1 MPKPAANRD
10 MVLRMSLLVALC
22 VLPMTDARAAEELR
36 VLAAGSLR
44 EVIAEIG
51 EHYKR
56 ATGTTVTAEFGPSG
70 LLRER
75 IEQGEHADLLA
86 SADMGHPLK
95 LLQDGRATRVVM
107 FTRNTLCGIAV
118 PQVGLTTANFLD
130 RLLDPAVK
138 LGTSTPKADPAG
150 DYTWAMFRRAD
161 AIRPGSYAILSGKA
175 QQIVGGPSN
184 NAPVDGRDPAVAAL
198 ASGRVDILI
207 GYCTSAKLRLSQMAE
222 LQVAEVP
229 REIATGPEYGLAVL
243 RGADPRANDLALFM
257 LSPDGQQI
265 FARYG
270 FAPIALPAPER

>member
-1 MPKPAANRD
+1 
-10 MVLRMSLLVALC
+10 MVLRLFLLAALC
-22 VLPMTDARAAEELR
+22 VLPMTDVRAAEELH

-44 EVIAEIG
+44 EVMAEIG
-51 EHYKR
+51 ERYKETT
-56 ATGTTVTAEFGPSG
+56 ATTVTAEFGPSG

-75 IEQGEHADLLA
+75 IEKDEHVDLFA

-95 LLQDGRATRVVM
+95 LLKDGRATRVAM
-107 FTRNTLCGIAV
+107 FARNTLCGVAV
-118 PQVGLTTANFLD
+118 PQVRLTTENFLD

-161 AIRPGSYAILSGKA
+161 TIRPGSYAILSGKA

-184 NAPVDGRDPAVAAL
+184 NAPVDGKDPAVAAL

-257 LSPDGQQI
+257 LSPEGQQI
-265 FARYG
+265 FSRYG

>member
-1 MPKPAANRD
+1 
-10 MVLRMSLLVALC
+10 MVPRLSLLVALC
-22 VLPMTDARAAEELR
+22 LLPMTDARAAEEPR

-44 EVIAEIG
+44 QVMAEIG
-51 EHYKR
+51 EHYKQ

-75 IEQGEHADLLA
+75 IEKGDHADLLA

-95 LLQDGRATRVVM
+95 LLQEGRATRVVM
-107 FTRNTLCGIAV
+107 FTRNTLYGIAA

-150 DYTWAMFRRAD
+150 DLYMDHVPSRRCSAPGELRDPQRQGAAD
-161 AIRPGSYAILSGKA
+161 RRWPLEQRPGRRQGSRSRRTRLGPSRHRHRLLYKRQAEAVADGRA
-175 QQIVGGPSN
+175 AGRGGPT
-184 NAPVDGRDPAVAAL
+184 RDCHRA
-198 ASGRVDILI
+198 
-207 GYCTSAKLRLSQMAE
+207 
-222 LQVAEVP
+222 
-229 REIATGPEYGLAVL
+229 EYGLAVL
-243 RGADPRANDLALFM
+243 KGADPRASDLALFM

-265 FARYG
+265 FAHYG

>member
-1 MPKPAANRD
+1 
-10 MVLRMSLLVALC
+10 MVLGLLLLAALC
-22 VLPMTDARAAEELR
+22 LLPMTNAQAADELR

-44 EVIAEIG
+44 EVIGEIG
-51 EHYKR
+51 ERYKA
-56 ATGTTVTAEFGPSG
+56 ATGIIVAAEFGPSG

-95 LLQDGRATRVVM
+95 LLQEGRATRVAM
-107 FTRNTLCGIAV
+107 FTRNTLCGISV

-184 NAPVDGRDPAVAAL
+184 SAQVDGKDPAVAAL
-198 ASGRVDILI
+198 ASGRVDTVI
-207 GYCTSAKLRLSQMAE
+207 GYCTSAKLRVSQMAE
-222 LQVAEVP
+222 LLVAEVP
-229 REIATGPEYGLAVL
+229 RELATGPEYGLAVL
-243 RGADPRANDLALFM
+243 KGADPRASDLALFI

-265 FARYG
+265 FASYG

>member
-1 MPKPAANRD
+1 
-10 MVLRMSLLVALC
+10 MVLSLLLLAALC
-22 VLPMTDARAAEELR
+22 VLPITDARASEELH

-44 EVIAEIG
+44 EVMGEIE
-51 EHYKR
+51 EHYKK

-75 IEQGEHADLLA
+75 VEKGEHVDLFA

-95 LLQDGRATRVVM
+95 LLQDGRAIRVAM
-107 FTRNTLCGIAV
+107 FTRNTLCGVAV
-118 PQVGLTTANFLD
+118 PQVGLTTENFLN

-184 NAPVDGRDPAVAAL
+184 SAPVDDKDPAVAAL
-198 ASGRVDILI
+198 AAGRVDIVI
-207 GYCTSAKLRLSQMAE
+207 GYCTSTKQRLSQMAE

-229 REIATGPEYGLAVL
+229 RDIAAGPEYGLAVL
-243 RGADPRANDLALFM
+243 KGADPRACDLALLM
-257 LSPDGQQI
+257 LSIDGQQI

-270 FAPIALPAPER
+270 FAPVALPTLER

>member
-1 MPKPAANRD
+1 MILRLLLLAA
-10 MVLRMSLLVALC
+10 LGL
-22 VLPMTDARAAEELR
+22 LPMTDARVAEELR

-44 EVIAEIG
+44 EVMGEIG
-51 EHYKR
+51 EHYKM

-75 IEQGEHADLLA
+75 IEKGEHADLFA
-86 SADMGHPLK
+86 SADVGHPLK
-95 LLQDGRATRVVM
+95 LLKDGRATRVAM
-107 FTRNTLCGIAV
+107 FTRNTLCGVAV
-118 PQVGLTTANFLD
+118 PQVGLTTENFLD

-161 AIRPGSYAILSGKA
+161 AIRPGSYATLSAKA

-184 NAPVDGRDPAVAAL
+184 NAPVDGKDPAVAAL
-198 ASGRVDILI
+198 ASGRVDIVI
-207 GYCTSAKLRLSQMAE
+207 GYCTSAKLRVSQMAE
-222 LQVAEVP
+222 LQIAEVP
-229 REIATGPEYGLAVL
+229 REIATGPEYGLTVL
-243 RGADPRANDLALFM
+243 NGADPRASDLALFM
-257 LSPDGQQI
+257 LSPDGRQI

>member
-1 MPKPAANRD
+1 
-10 MVLRMSLLVALC
+10 MVLRLLLLAALC
-22 VLPMTDARAAEELR
+22 VLPMTDARASEELH

-44 EVIAEIG
+44 EVMGEIG
-51 EHYKR
+51 ERYKK

-75 IEQGEHADLLA
+75 IEKGEHVDLFV

-95 LLQDGRATRVVM
+95 LLKDGRATRVAM
-107 FTRNTLCGIAV
+107 FTRNTLCGVAV
-118 PQVGLTTANFLD
+118 PQVGLTTENFLD

-138 LGTSTPKADPAG
+138 LGTATPKADPAG

-161 AIRPGSYAILSGKA
+161 AIRPGSYAILSAKA

-184 NAPVDGRDPAVAAL
+184 NAPADGRDPAVAAL
-198 ASGRVDILI
+198 SSGRVDTVI
-207 GYCTSAKLRLSQMAE
+207 GYCTSAKLRRSQMAE

-243 RGADPRANDLALFM
+243 KGADPGASDLALFM

-265 FARYG
+265 FARNG
-270 FAPIALPAPER
+270 FAPIALPTLER

>member
-1 MPKPAANRD
+1 
-10 MVLRMSLLVALC
+10 MSMISVAG
-22 VLPMTDARAAEELR
+22 AEGLR

-44 EVIAEIG
+44 EVMGEIG
-51 EHYKR
+51 ERYKE
-56 ATGTTVTAEFGPSG
+56 ATGTAVTAEFGPSG

-75 IEQGEHADLLA
+75 IEKGEHVDLFT
-86 SADMGHPLK
+86 SADMGNPLK

-118 PQVGLTTANFLD
+118 PRVGLTTANFLD

-150 DYTWAMFRRAD
+150 DYTWTMFRRAD
-161 AIRPGSYAILSGKA
+161 VLRPGSYEILSGKA
-175 QQIVGGPSN
+175 KQIVGGLSN
-184 NAPVDGRDPAVAAL
+184 SAPVNGKDPAVAAL
-198 ASGRVDILI
+198 ASGRVDIVI

-222 LQVAEVP
+222 LQVTEVP

-243 RGADPRANDLALFM
+243 RGADPGASDLALFM
-257 LSPDGQQI
+257 LSPDEQQI

-270 FAPIALPAPER
+270 FAPIALPAPERP

>member
-1 MPKPAANRD
+1 
-10 MVLRMSLLVALC
+10 MVRRLLLVAALC
-22 VLPMTDARAAEELR
+22 VLPVTDARATEELR

-51 EHYKR
+51 EHYKK

-75 IEQGEHADLLA
+75 IEKGEHADLFA

-95 LLQDGRATRVVM
+95 LLKDGRAIRVAM
-107 FTRNTLCGIAV
+107 FTRNTLCGVAA
-118 PQVGLTTANFLD
+118 PQVGLTTENFLD

-150 DYTWAMFRRAD
+150 DYTWVMFRRAD

-184 NAPVDGRDPAVAAL
+184 SAPVDGKDPAVAAL
-198 ASGRVDILI
+198 AAGRVDIVI
-207 GYCTSAKLRLSQMAE
+207 GYCTSAKLRVAQMAE
-222 LQVAEVP
+222 LQIAEVP
-229 REIATGPEYGLAVL
+229 REIAAGPEYGLAVL
-243 RGADPRANDLALFM
+243 KGADPRASDLALFM

-265 FARYG
+265 LARYG
-270 FAPIALPAPER
+270 FAPIALATLER